1 MNLRNAQR
9 GLTLWSG
16 LYLFGSLA
24 FIALCTIK
32 IGPLYLNEF
41 QINRAV
47 RDVAAQASVV
57 GSEVDVAALRS
68 SLQRRWDIDYLRQ
81 LEPRDIKV
89 VRTSS
94 GLFLSYDY
102 DAEVSLFANIIVVA
116 RFKND
121 IPLRAMPGG

>member
-1 MNLRNAQR
+1 MNLRKAQL

-16 LYLFGSLA
+16 LYLFGSLG
-24 FIALCTIK
+24 FFALCAIK
-32 IGPLYLNEF
+32 VGPLYLNEF

-57 GSEVDVAALRS
+57 GSEVDVTAVRS

-89 VRTSS
+89 IRTTG

-102 DAEVSLFANIIVVA
+102 DAEVPLFANIIVVA
-116 RFKND
+116 RFKAD
-121 IPLRAMPGG
+121 IPLRAVPGG

>member
-1 MNLRNAQR
+1 MKTRKSQL

-16 LYLFGSLA
+16 LYLFGSIA
-24 FIALCTIK
+24 FIALCGIK

-41 QINRAV
+41 TVNKAV

-57 GSEVDVAALRS
+57 GTEVDVAAVRS
-68 SLQRRWDIDYLRQ
+68 ALQKRWDIDYIDQ

-89 VRTSS
+89 VRTTG

-102 DAEVSLFANIIVVA
+102 DAEVPLFANIIVVA
-116 RFKND
+116 RFKQD
-121 IPLRAMPGG
+121 IPLRAVPGG

>member
-1 MNLRNAQR
+1 MKSRRSQL

-24 FIALCTIK
+24 FIALCGIK

-41 QINRAV
+41 TINRAV
-47 RDVAAQASVV
+47 RDVASQASVV
-57 GSEVDVAALRS
+57 GSEVDVAAVRS
-68 SLQRRWDIDYLRQ
+68 ALQRRWDIDYIDQ

-89 VRTSS
+89 VRTAA

-102 DAEVSLFANIIVVA
+102 DAEVPLFANIIVVA
-116 RFKND
+116 RFNAD
-121 IPLRAMPGG
+121 IPLRAVPGG

>member
-1 MNLRNAQR
+1 MNLRKSQR

-24 FIALCTIK
+24 FIALCVIK

-47 RDVAAQASVV
+47 RDVAAQAAVV
-57 GSEVDVAALRS
+57 GSEVDVTAVRS

-89 VRTSS
+89 IRTSG

-102 DAEVSLFANIIVVA
+102 DAEVPLFANITLVA
-116 RFKND
+116 RFKDD
-121 IPLRAMPGG
+121 IPLRAVPGG

>member
-1 MNLRNAQR
+1 MNLRKAQL

-16 LYLFGSLA
+16 LYLFGSLG
-24 FIALCTIK
+24 FFALCAIK
-32 IGPLYLNEF
+32 VGPLYLNEF

-47 RDVAAQASVV
+47 RDVAAQSSVV
-57 GSEVDVAALRS
+57 GSEVDVTAVRS

-89 VRTSS
+89 IRTTG

-116 RFKND
+116 RFKAD
-121 IPLRAMPGG
+121 IPLRVVPGG